1 MIVLEA
7 KKLTKV
13 YGEKG
18 TGAVHQA
25 LTDFDLTIQ
34 QGEFIGIM
42 GPSGSGKT
50 TLLQILGTI
59 DRPTRGDILIAG
71 KNVAK
76 MKDNELAD
84 FRRKQLGFIFQEF
97 HLLDALTIQENIL
110 VPLVLEKRSV
120 AEMERRVQELAN
132 YLGIQK
138 VLSHRPY
145 EVSGGQR
152 QRAAAARAL
161 IHSPALI
168 LADEPT
174 GNLDS
179 KSAKSLMES
188 LSNLNKKEKATILT
202 VTHDPF
208 TASYCDRVIFIKDGQ
223 LFTEIRRGQTRQA
236 FYRHIMEVTAA
247 LGGESYELT
256 QSSY

>member
-1 MIVLEA
+1 MIILEA
-7 KKLTKV
+7 KNLSKI
-13 YGEKG
+13 YGQKSKG
-18 TGAVHQA
+18 VTYQA
-25 LTDFDLTIQ
+25 LTDLYLTIH
-34 QGEFIGIM
+34 QGEFVGIM

-59 DRPTRGDILIAG
+59 DRPTSGEIWIEG
-71 KNVAK
+71 QNVAN
-76 MKDNELAD
+76 MSDDELAD
-84 FRRKQLGFIFQEF
+84 FRRKRLGFIFQEF
-97 HLLDALTIQENIL
+97 YLLDALTLKENIL
-110 VPLVLEKRSV
+110 VPLVLEKRPI
-120 AEMERRVQELAN
+120 AEMEQRVNELAK
-132 YLGIQK
+132 YLGIDQ

-161 IHSPALI
+161 VHSPALI

-188 LSNLNKKEKATILT
+188 LVQLNKKEQSTILT

-208 TASYCDRVIFIKDGQ
+208 TASYCDRVIFIKDGKV
-223 LFTEIRRGQTRQA
+223 FTEIRRGESRQA
-236 FYRHIMEVTAA
+236 FFQQIMQVTTA
-247 LGGESYELT
+247 LGGESYELAK
-256 QSSY
+256 SRF